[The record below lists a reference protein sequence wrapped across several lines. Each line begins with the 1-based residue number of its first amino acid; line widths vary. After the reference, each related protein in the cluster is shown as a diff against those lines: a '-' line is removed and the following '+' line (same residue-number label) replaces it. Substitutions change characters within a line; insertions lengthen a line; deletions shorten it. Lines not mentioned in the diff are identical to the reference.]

1 MRLALRLAA
10 SIALVSLGAAVGV
23 LASVGYITRAK
34 AGDPLLWGV
43 GVAAVTLTAA
53 VTAAAVADL
62 WGDEP

>member
-23 LASVGYITRAK
+23 LASVGYLVRAK
-34 AGDPLLWGV
+34 DGDPYLWAVGLL
-43 GVAAVTLTAA
+43 AIALTAA